1 MLYSFHAKPIGRKL
15 REVYEIYKLENLSK
29 EFVEKENRTLAV
41 SNVNLEIEKGKIFG
55 IIGFSGAGKSTLVRC
70 LNLLEAPTSGKVIF
84 NGRNLLEMNPAEL
97 RKCRQKIG
105 MIFQSFNL
113 LAQRNILDN
122 VCYPLEIAG
131 IKKSEARKRALQL
144 LEMVGI
150 EDKAKSFPSQLSGGQ
165 KQRVAI
171 ARALATDPD
180 VLLCDEATSALDPI
194 TTTAILELLKEI
206 NQNLGVTIIIITHE
220 MKVVEQICDYV
231 AVMSDG
237 VIVEQGA
244 VKELFVKPK
253 SDITK
258 KLVLDKSV
266 SAPEIEG
273 RFLRM
278 VFEGQ
283 SAFEPVISSLTLAC
297 NEMVNILAANTENI
311 GGKAYG
317 QMLIELPQNPD
328 SVEKIKEYLE
338 SRSIYY
344 EEGGTEK

>member
-1 MLYSFHAKPIGRKL
+1 MYI
-15 REVYEIYKLENLSK
+15 LENITK
-29 EFVEKENRTLAV
+29 EFVGRDNTVEAV
-41 SNVNLEIEKGKIFG
+41 KNVNITIEKGEIFG

-70 LNLLEAPTSGKVIF
+70 LNLLEVPTLGKVIF
-84 NGRNLLEMNPAEL
+84 NGKNLLEISQAEL

-113 LAQRNILDN
+113 LAQRNVIDN
-122 VCYPLEIAG
+122 VCFPLEIAG
-131 IKKSEARKRALQL
+131 IKRKEARKKALEL

-150 EDKAKSFPSQLSGGQ
+150 KDKAKSYPSQLSGGQ

-194 TTTAILELLKEI
+194 TTTAILELLKTI
-206 NQNLGVTIIIITHE
+206 NQKLGVTIIIITHE
-220 MKVVEQICDYV
+220 MKVVQQICDKV

-237 VIVEQGA
+237 VIVEQGE
-244 VKELFVKPK
+244 VKEIFVNPK

-258 KLVLDKSV
+258 KLVLDKSLNV
-266 SAPEIEG
+266 SDVD
-273 RFLRM
+273 RKFLRI

-283 SAFEPVISSLTLAC
+283 SAFEPIISNLTIEC
-297 NEMVNILAANTENI
+297 NEMVNILGANTENV

-317 QMLIELPQNPD
+317 QMLIELPDNPV
-328 SVEKIKEYLE
+328 SSERIKRYLDNKA
-338 SRSIYY
+338 IYY
-344 EEGGTEK
+344 EEGGS